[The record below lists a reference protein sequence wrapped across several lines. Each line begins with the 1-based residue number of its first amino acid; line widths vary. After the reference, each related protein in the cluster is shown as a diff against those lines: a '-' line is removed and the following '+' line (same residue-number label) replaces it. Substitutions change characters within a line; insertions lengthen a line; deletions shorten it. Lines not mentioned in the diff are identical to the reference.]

1 MLLNLPWLIIPLL
14 IYNIIA
20 FSFGGP
26 SGAEG
31 YDPSAVFQSEIF
43 SIGMLSGVDWTLTL
57 RDLILIITM
66 LVLFVEIIKSTRTS
80 SFALLDHGLSIV
92 VFVICLV
99 EFLIVP
105 QATTSLFFLITIVAM
120 IDVVAG
126 FSIGI
131 RAARRDLN
139 LGTGGL

>member
-1 MLLNLPWLIIPLL
+1 MLLNLPWLILPLL
-14 IYNIIA
+14 IYNIVA
-20 FSFGGP
+20 FAFGG
-26 SGAEG
+26 STGVEG
-31 YDPSAVFQSEIF
+31 YDPNTVFEAEIF
-43 SIGMLSGVDWTLTL
+43 SIGMLSGVNWTLTL

-80 SFALLDHGLSIV
+80 SFALLDHGLSIL
-92 VFVICLV
+92 VFIICIV

-105 QATTSLFFLITIVAM
+105 QATTSLFFLITIMAM

-139 LGTGGL
+139 LGAGSI

>member
-14 IYNIIA
+14 IYNIVA
-20 FSFGGP
+20 FVFGG
-26 SGAEG
+26 SAGAEG
-31 YDPSAVFQSEIF
+31 YDPAAVFQSEIF
-43 SIGMLSGVDWTLTL
+43 SIHMLSGVNWTLTL

-66 LVLFVEIIKSTRTS
+66 LVLFVEILKSTRTS
-80 SFALLDHGLSIV
+80 SFALIDHGLSIV
-92 VFVICLV
+92 IFIICIV

-105 QATTSLFFLITIVAM
+105 QAATSLFFLITIVAI

-139 LGTGGL
+139 LGAGHV